1 MNQLFK
7 FFNKK
12 AKETDQQEE
21 GLKIYLDFE
30 LKTFKF
36 LPVDDFSNSEHISL
50 MIIEEL
56 LKGGQSIF
64 IYGQEIVKI
73 ADFPFKRY
81 SSLYLIIKIHQTNS
95 LISQRKL
102 NFYECPLS
110 MIRDKDKNQDFSFV
124 FSSNETVSAALPIT
138 NQENLVGR
146 RSSKKN
152 NAILKSKPTSK
163 KKKKSGE
170 SINFEEEKVVRSG
183 NLKKK
188 NKKGDYVEKIFV
200 LYKNKLVY
208 YEPKDKGFFLII
220 FC

>member
-56 LKGGQSIF
+56 LKGGQPIF
-64 IYGQEIVKI
+64 IYGQEVVKI

-81 SSLYLIIKIHQTNS
+81 SSLYLIPIIDHGVNLFPKFVDISKCYCYYFCCYIRS
-95 LISQRKL
+95 LL
-102 NFYECPLS
+102 
-110 MIRDKDKNQDFSFV
+110 FS
-124 FSSNETVSAALPIT
+124 
-138 NQENLVGR
+138 
-146 RSSKKN
+146 
-152 NAILKSKPTSK
+152 
-163 KKKKSGE
+163 E
-170 SINFEEEKVVRSG
+170 S
-183 NLKKK
+183 
-188 NKKGDYVEKIFV
+188 
-200 LYKNKLVY
+200 
-208 YEPKDKGFFLII
+208 
-220 FC
+220 